1 MGTDEAPFLPVLWGP
16 TVDFD
21 DSGAP
26 VFHRV
31 RQLLKVGIGD
41 GCHFSCNAAIRSAWV
56 FAALGSGGSRRV
68 PFPVW
73 VPLHRESCPVVL
85 LWRRPMADSAD
96 GLIPSPLKLLRRGK
110 QPRNCQ
116 KPSRIFK
123 QFVK

>member
-56 FAALGSGGSRRV
+56 CGAGERGFSARAVSGLGPVAPGELPGRAALAPPDGGQRGRTYPVAAEVTQARQAAAKLSKAKP
-68 PFPVW
+68 PF
-73 VPLHRESCPVVL
+73 
-85 LWRRPMADSAD
+85 
-96 GLIPSPLKLLRRGK
+96 
-110 QPRNCQ
+110 
-116 KPSRIFK
+116 
-123 QFVK
+123 